1 LSLGK
6 WSHDGGEAGVAL
18 GGGARR
24 GGGSQK
30 GRWRPHCFRP
40 KEEEGSSGQ
49 VGRLGRASYEA
60 RWAGVVGW
68 WARRLGP
75 AGRPKPK
82 EWAGRL
88 GWKRKEK
95 GNPLKIDF

>member
-1 LSLGK
+1 LCLGK
-6 WSHDGGEAGVAL
+6 WFHGGGEAGAVL
-18 GGGARR
+18 GGGARG

-30 GRWRPHCFRP
+30 GWWQPRCFRP
-40 KEEEGSSGQ
+40 KEEEGSGGQ
-49 VGRLGRASYEA
+49 VGRVGYEA

-68 WARRLGP
+68 WARQLGP
-75 AGRPKPK
+75 AGRPRPK

>member
-1 LSLGK
+1 LCLEK
-6 WSHDGGEAGVAL
+6 WSHGRGKAGAAL

-24 GGGSQK
+24 GGG
-30 GRWRPHCFRP
+30 GGGGGALLRP
-40 KEEEGSSGQ
+40 EVGDEV
-49 VGRLGRASYEA
+49 VGRLGRAGYEA

-75 AGRPKPK
+75 AGRPRPK

-95 GNPLKIDF
+95 KKEIH